1 VPPDL
6 RRRLAK
12 LEEEARPHDP
22 TPYAVEVP
30 LDVLRAD
37 EDVLAAWLA
46 ERGVKGPVAL
56 VPPKL
61 SAEEWMREFASPRG
75 S

>member
-1 VPPDL
+1 
-6 RRRLAK
+6 
-12 LEEEARPHDP
+12 
-22 TPYAVEVP
+22 
-30 LDVLRAD
+30 
-37 EDVLAAWLA
+37 VLAAWLA